1 MPAFAGM
8 TRWSSSRGRDDAGAW
23 LVVMIVVMA
32 GIVMAGIA

>member
-8 TRWSSSRGRDDAGAW
+8 TKRRLSGGRDDAGAW
-23 LVVMIVVMA
+23 LVVMVVVVA